1 MGPNNRQRN
10 LQAHRAMPIAQAPGA
25 AAGGRFLIA
34 TLGKPF
40 SYIALK
46 MHGCGMVNLISYL
59 GHIVC
64 SAYFGAAPKRR
75 ATLTLDC
82 VNFVNFVRKSDSLAS
97 ARITD
102 HSGVHLEI
110 PVLHPCPLTSA
121 RVIPLMR

>member
-1 MGPNNRQRN
+1 
-10 LQAHRAMPIAQAPGA
+10 
-25 AAGGRFLIA
+25 
-34 TLGKPF
+34 
-40 SYIALK
+40 
-46 MHGCGMVNLISYL
+46 MVNLISYL

-110 PVLHPCPLTSA
+110 PVLHPSPLVSA
-121 RVIPLMR
+121 HVRPRNSPYALCACNDLLRKWHEKFVHPLFYKNEGSTRSLLTVRVGRL